1 MVDTRSPD
9 QVILVFSTL
18 PAEII
23 NATLQRKALRRV
35 TRRCKLNLS
44 TGLDDIS
51 GSLSDG
57 TDLTWHVDNRYYEVD
72 LRIRCVHDRARL
84 LEHAREGAP
93 AVVMV
98 VDSAEARQC
107 LR

>member
-18 PAEII
+18 PVEIV
-23 NATLQRKALRRV
+23 NATLQRKASRRAA
-35 TRRCKLNLS
+35 RRCQLNLS
-44 TGLDDIS
+44 TDLDGIS

-57 TDLTWHVDNRYYEVD
+57 ADLTWHVDNRYYEVD
-72 LRIRCVHDRARL
+72 LRIRCVHDRPRL
-84 LEHAREGAP
+84 LAHAREGAP

-107 LR
+107 LQ